1 MALSVDA
8 DCAIEETQSP
18 HGCGVSLRTVSAQG
32 TGGAHMRGM
41 HEHTYRNTISHTTQK
56 KHNVPSHFV
65 AGARG
70 DLDR

>member
-8 DCAIEETQSP
+8 DCAKEETQSP

-41 HEHTYRNTISHTTQK
+41 HEHTGTQNTHKNTRTQTI
-56 KHNVPSHFV
+56 
-65 AGARG
+65 GAV
-70 DLDR
+70 DL